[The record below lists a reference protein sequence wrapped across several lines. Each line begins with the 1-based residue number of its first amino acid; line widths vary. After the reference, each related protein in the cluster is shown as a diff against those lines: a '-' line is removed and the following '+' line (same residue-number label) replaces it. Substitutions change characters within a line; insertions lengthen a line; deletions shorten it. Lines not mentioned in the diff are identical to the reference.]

1 MGGVKLEYLQ
11 PERHLHGESAPS
23 GGVKPGSRRREPS
36 GGCSIY
42 RRERESRAAASR
54 VSTVSTFKLHFSPF
68 STRQSVFGH
77 SSGRV
82 FMNVMYES
90 KCQPRM
96 TRARVSRERWGG
108 KEAGTGARDID
119 GPLPTAEPQNT
130 IIMTLVLSCPSK
142 TAGPPRSASDLD
154 GTRLPQNWSAGE
166 PALAT
171 VPSIPQTH
179 TRTHIHAHSVR
190 DMRSRRERPEGRQ
203 GKKRT

>member
-42 RRERESRAAASR
+42 RRERENRAAASR

-96 TRARVSRERWGG
+96 TRARVSRERWGERG
-108 KEAGTGARDID
+108 RNGGPRHRRPAAYCQTPNHHYHDTSSFMSQQNGWSTVVCQRPRRD
-119 GPLPTAEPQNT
+119 
-130 IIMTLVLSCPSK
+130 
-142 TAGPPRSASDLD
+142 
-154 GTRLPQNWSAGE
+154 
-166 PALAT
+166 
-171 VPSIPQTH
+171 
-179 TRTHIHAHSVR
+179 
-190 DMRSRRERPEGRQ
+190 
-203 GKKRT
+203 